1 MHAIKLKTLFFRYK
15 HVMRIKLDTYV
26 VSYCLE
32 KPFNGITCIWD
43 VKFNTLLEGI
53 MSVDVQIFQLYR
65 GGKFYWWRKPGRMSP
80 TNFIT

>member
-32 KPFNGITCIWD
+32 KPFNGITCMSD

-53 MSVDVQIFQLYR
+53 MSVDVQMTKDGIALV
-65 GGKFYWWRKPGRMSP
+65 
-80 TNFIT
+80 